1 MNTYFVDKIEQNA
14 VRYPDRTALTLDFGE
29 NPVSYAELWEQSGS
43 VYAALKEAGAGREDV
58 VLLRLPRH
66 PMMIVALLGVLRCGA
81 AALLM
86 EETMPKER
94 AEFIRADSGAKFI
107 VDREFFERALML
119 SPLPGRETLHLNDAC
134 FVFYTSGTTGT
145 PKGIL
150 HEYGALD
157 LGISGSVPD
166 EDAVDFD
173 DCGRF
178 AFVPPFNFSAT
189 MIHGLPELFKA
200 NTLII
205 LSYEVSKNFKKLH
218 ELLKIEKVT
227 ELFLSPSVLRIY
239 NEGFPY
245 VRAVMTGSEPAAD
258 LAVPGMNVF
267 VHYAMTE
274 SLYCVSRYRL
284 RERCKDAPIASR
296 ETGGK
301 IRILGEDGEPVPDG
315 ETGEICFP
323 NPYFRGYLHQPE
335 KTEEAMR
342 GGIFHSG
349 DLGYRSENG
358 DIFLLGR
365 SDDMIKINGNRIE
378 PGEIEGAARAISG
391 LKNVIAKGFSGE
403 GRSYVALYYLSAEA
417 GENSI
422 FADSALARKRLA
434 EKLPSYMIPSYFVP
448 IDALPLNANG
458 KVSRKLLQPPETASS
473 GKTGR
478 TPETEAEKFF
488 CSMMCEILA
497 RPDIGADDDFYEAGG
512 DSLSAIRLI
521 TACAGKGIEI
531 TVSDLLEARTAAGLV
546 LLTDGRAVHSTEERI
561 KKENEARKQAFP
573 LLAGQELYWKLF
585 EKYPKHPSIC
595 VPVIAVLK
603 PETDLE
609 RLCSAVNRVISHH
622 PALLSRLEIRDGK
635 PVQVYDPEGF
645 RPTVIEEMTE
655 EELKEQS
662 RSFLKSINLLADRLV
677 TARII
682 RSPEKNLFLLSV
694 HHIVGDGATNTLLIS
709 QIAAC
714 YADPDAE
721 LPPDCY
727 YTVCAEE
734 TDAKAEAK
742 KEEAA
747 AKLQAGLAALG
758 AEAAVLRPD
767 LPGPDVGSG
776 NFFLPNVLP
785 KSKKLPNRVY
795 ITACLVAVAEANGR
809 DGALVFAAYNGRDT
823 ALKNDSAGCH
833 TQLIPVMLTAIRGRS
848 PEELLTEVQ
857 EQLDFGT
864 AHGVFSAVTESSL
877 PLDRTVIFNYQ
888 HGTMDFG
895 AFGKLAAFV
904 SMMQRDKEQP
914 NCLFNVGIL
923 EQENSDSLGFYCNY
937 PLGLFRQE
945 TAADL
950 GRCFL
955 KAVQYLTLDNQ
966 TGECDGNVF
975 C

>member
-1 MNTYFVDKIEQNA
+1 MKQYFVDKIEQNA
-14 VRYPDRTALTLDFGE
+14 ARYPDRTALVLDYGE
-29 NPVSYAELWEQSGS
+29 SPVSYAELWEQSGS
-43 VYAALKEAGAGREDV
+43 VYAALKAAGAGQEDV

-94 AEFIRADSGAKFI
+94 AEFIRSDSGAKFI
-107 VDREFFERALML
+107 VDREFFERALAL
-119 SPLPGRETLHLNDAC
+119 PPLPGREALRLNDAC

-145 PKGIL
+145 PKGIV
-150 HEYGALD
+150 HEYGSLD
-157 LGISGSVPD
+157 MGISGSVPD
-166 EDAVDFD
+166 EAAVDFD

-189 MIHGLPELFKA
+189 MIHGLPELYKA

-205 LSYEVSKNFKKLH
+205 LSYEVSKNFKKLR
-218 ELLKIEKVT
+218 ELLEKQKVT

-245 VRAVMTGSEPAAD
+245 VRAIMTGSEPAAD
-258 LAVPGMNVF
+258 LAVPGMDVF

-284 RERCKDAPIASR
+284 RERCKEAPIASR
-296 ETGGK
+296 ETGGN
-301 IRILGEDGEPVPDG
+301 IRILGEDGAPVPDG
-315 ETGEICFP
+315 QTGEICFP
-323 NPYFRGYLHQPE
+323 NPYFRGYLHQEE
-335 KTEEAMR
+335 KTAEAMR

-365 SDDMIKINGNRIE
+365 SDDMMKINGNRIE
-378 PGEIEGAARAISG
+378 PGEIEGAARDISG

-422 FADSALARKRLA
+422 FADSALARKKLA

-448 IDALPLNANG
+448 IEALPLNANG
-458 KVSRKLLQPPETASS
+458 KVSRKLLPPPETASS

-478 TPETEAEKFF
+478 APETEAEKFF
-488 CSMMCEILA
+488 CTVMGEILA

-521 TACAGKGIEI
+521 TACAEKGMEI
-531 TVSDLLEARTAAGLV
+531 TVPDLLEARTAAGLAR
-546 LLTDGRAVHSTEERI
+546 LTGGRAVRSREERLE
-561 KKENEARKQAFP
+561 KENVARKQAFA
-573 LLAGQELYWKLF
+573 LLSGQELYWKLF

-595 VPVIAVLK
+595 VPVIAILK
-603 PETDLE
+603 PDTDLN
-609 RLCSAVNRVISHH
+609 RLCSAVNRVLAHH
-622 PALLSRLEIRDGK
+622 PALLSRLEIQNGK

-645 RPTVIEEMTE
+645 CPAVIEDMTK
-655 EELKEQS
+655 EELDQQS
-662 RSFLKSINLLADRLV
+662 RSFLKSVDLLADRLV
-677 TARII
+677 TVRII

-694 HHIVGDGATNTLLIS
+694 HHIVGDGATNTLLLS

-714 YADPDAE
+714 YANPDAE

-727 YTVCAEE
+727 YTICAEE
-734 TDAKAEAK
+734 TAAEANAR

-747 AKLQAGLAALG
+747 AAFHARLCALG
-758 AEAAVLRPD
+758 PEAAVLRPD
-767 LPGPDVGSG
+767 LPGPDAGSG
-776 NFFLPNVLP
+776 SFFLPNALP
-785 KSKKLPNRVY
+785 KNKKLPNRVY
-795 ITACLVAVAEANGR
+795 ITACLMAMAGANGR
-809 DGALVFAAYNGRDT
+809 DGSMVLAAYNGRDT

-848 PEELLTEVQ
+848 PEELLAEVQ

-864 AHGVFSAVTESSL
+864 AHGTFSAVTESDL
-877 PLDRTVIFNYQ
+877 PLVRTVIFNYQ

-895 AFGKLAAFV
+895 AFGELAVFV
-904 SMMQRDKEQP
+904 SMLQRDKNQP

-923 EQENSDSLGFYCNY
+923 EQESSDSLGFYCNY
-937 PLGLFRQE
+937 PLGLYRQE
-945 TAADL
+945 SVADF
-950 GRCFL
+950 GRRFL
-955 KAVQYLTLDNQ
+955 EAMQFL
-966 TGECDGNVF
+966 TGESQT
-975 C
+975 